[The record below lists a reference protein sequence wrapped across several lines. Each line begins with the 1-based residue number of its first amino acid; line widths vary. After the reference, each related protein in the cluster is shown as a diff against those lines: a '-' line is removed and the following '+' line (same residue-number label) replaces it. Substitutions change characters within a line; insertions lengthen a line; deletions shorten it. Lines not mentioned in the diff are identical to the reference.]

1 MILCRF
7 YRDDTILDSLNLPQE
22 FCENWGP
29 IYTAGQMT
37 FVFGCESSP
46 ISTDDPVVILDIRRS
61 LIAPCKEVMLP

>member
-37 FVFGCESSP
+37 FVFENYVPEG
-46 ISTDDPVVILDIRRS
+46 R
-61 LIAPCKEVMLP
+61 K